1 MARKMTN
8 LALSTKQETKRI
20 KKKNRREWLMKLSE
34 LTKPELEKIKE
45 NANFTDEE
53 LRIFKLLSQD
63 KSITDIAVRM
73 SASSR
78 TINRKISK
86 IKQKISKLEVLND

>member
-1 MARKMTN
+1 
-8 LALSTKQETKRI
+8 
-20 KKKNRREWLMKLSE
+20 MKLSE
-34 LTKPELEKIKE
+34 LTKPELDKITE

-73 SASSR
+73 STSSR

>member
-1 MARKMTN
+1 
-8 LALSTKQETKRI
+8 
-20 KKKNRREWLMKLSE
+20 MKLSE

-73 SASSR
+73 SASNR

-86 IKQKISKLEVLND
+86 IKQKIGKLEVLND

>member
-1 MARKMTN
+1 
-8 LALSTKQETKRI
+8 
-20 KKKNRREWLMKLSE
+20 MKFSE

-53 LRIFKLLSQD
+53 SRIFKLLSQD

-73 SASSR
+73 SASNR

>member
-1 MARKMTN
+1 
-8 LALSTKQETKRI
+8 
-20 KKKNRREWLMKLSE
+20 MKLSE
-34 LTKPELEKIKE
+34 LTKPELERIKE

-73 SASSR
+73 SASNR

>member
-1 MARKMTN
+1 
-8 LALSTKQETKRI
+8 
-20 KKKNRREWLMKLSE
+20 MKLSE

-73 SASSR
+73 SASNR

-86 IKQKISKLEVLND
+86 IKQKISKLEVLK

>member
-1 MARKMTN
+1 
-8 LALSTKQETKRI
+8 
-20 KKKNRREWLMKLSE
+20 MKLSE

-86 IKQKISKLEVLND
+86 IKQKISKLEDLND

>member
-1 MARKMTN
+1 
-8 LALSTKQETKRI
+8 
-20 KKKNRREWLMKLSE
+20 MKLSE

-63 KSITDIAVRM
+63 KSITDIAVRI

>member
-1 MARKMTN
+1 
-8 LALSTKQETKRI
+8 
-20 KKKNRREWLMKLSE
+20 MKLSE

-53 LRIFKLLSQD
+53 LRIFRLLSQD

>member
-1 MARKMTN
+1 
-8 LALSTKQETKRI
+8 
-20 KKKNRREWLMKLSE
+20 MKLSE

-73 SASSR
+73 STSNR

>member
-1 MARKMTN
+1 
-8 LALSTKQETKRI
+8 
-20 KKKNRREWLMKLSE
+20 MKLSE

-73 SASSR
+73 SASNR

-86 IKQKISKLEVLND
+86 IKQKISKLEALND

>member
-1 MARKMTN
+1 
-8 LALSTKQETKRI
+8 
-20 KKKNRREWLMKLSE
+20 MKLSE

-53 LRIFKLLSQD
+53 LRIFRLLSQD

-73 SASSR
+73 SASNR

-86 IKQKISKLEVLND
+86 IKQKISKLEVFND

>member
-1 MARKMTN
+1 
-8 LALSTKQETKRI
+8 
-20 KKKNRREWLMKLSE
+20 MKLSE

-45 NANFTDEE
+45 NANFTDEK

-73 SASSR
+73 SASNR

>member
-1 MARKMTN
+1 MTN

-20 KKKNRREWLMKLSE
+20 KRKNRREWLMKLSE

-53 LRIFKLLSQD
+53 LRIIKLLSQD

>member
-1 MARKMTN
+1 
-8 LALSTKQETKRI
+8 
-20 KKKNRREWLMKLSE
+20 MKLSE
-34 LTKPELEKIKE
+34 LTKPELEKILK

-63 KSITDIAVRM
+63 KSITDIVMRM
-73 SASSR
+73 SASNR

>member
-1 MARKMTN
+1 
-8 LALSTKQETKRI
+8 
-20 KKKNRREWLMKLSE
+20 MKLSE
-34 LTKPELEKIKE
+34 LTKPDLERIKE

>member
-1 MARKMTN
+1 
-8 LALSTKQETKRI
+8 
-20 KKKNRREWLMKLSE
+20 MKLSE

-63 KSITDIAVRM
+63 KSITDIVVRM

>member
-1 MARKMTN
+1 MR
-8 LALSTKQETKRI
+8 
-20 KKKNRREWLMKLSE
+20 LSE

-73 SASSR
+73 SASNR

-86 IKQKISKLEVLND
+86 IKQKISKLEVFND

>member
-1 MARKMTN
+1 
-8 LALSTKQETKRI
+8 
-20 KKKNRREWLMKLSE
+20 MKLSE
-34 LTKPELEKIKE
+34 LTKPELEEIKE

-73 SASSR
+73 SASNR

>member
-1 MARKMTN
+1 
-8 LALSTKQETKRI
+8 
-20 KKKNRREWLMKLSE
+20 MKLSE

-53 LRIFKLLSQD
+53 LRIFRLLSQD

-73 SASSR
+73 SASNR

>member
-1 MARKMTN
+1 
-8 LALSTKQETKRI
+8 
-20 KKKNRREWLMKLSE
+20 MKLSE

-86 IKQKISKLEVLND
+86 IKQNISKLEVLND

>member
-1 MARKMTN
+1 
-8 LALSTKQETKRI
+8 
-20 KKKNRREWLMKLSE
+20 MKLSG

-73 SASSR
+73 SASNR

>member
-1 MARKMTN
+1 
-8 LALSTKQETKRI
+8 
-20 KKKNRREWLMKLSE
+20 MKLSE

-63 KSITDIAVRM
+63 KSIIDIAVRM

>member
-1 MARKMTN
+1 
-8 LALSTKQETKRI
+8 
-20 KKKNRREWLMKLSE
+20 MKLSE

-73 SASSR
+73 SASNR

-86 IKQKISKLEVLND
+86 IKQKISKLEAFND

>member
-1 MARKMTN
+1 
-8 LALSTKQETKRI
+8 
-20 KKKNRREWLMKLSE
+20 MKLSE
-34 LTKPELEKIKE
+34 LTKPEFEKIKE

-73 SASSR
+73 SASNR

>member
-1 MARKMTN
+1 
-8 LALSTKQETKRI
+8 
-20 KKKNRREWLMKLSE
+20 MKFSE
-34 LTKPELEKIKE
+34 LAKPELEKIKE

-73 SASSR
+73 SASNR

-86 IKQKISKLEVLND
+86 IKQKISKLEALND

>member
-1 MARKMTN
+1 
-8 LALSTKQETKRI
+8 
-20 KKKNRREWLMKLSE
+20 MKLSE

-86 IKQKISKLEVLND
+86 IKQKISKLEVLK

>member
-1 MARKMTN
+1 M
-8 LALSTKQETKRI
+8 E
-20 KKKNRREWLMKLSE
+20 LSE

-73 SASSR
+73 SASNR

>member
-1 MARKMTN
+1 
-8 LALSTKQETKRI
+8 
-20 KKKNRREWLMKLSE
+20 MKLSE

-73 SASSR
+73 SASNR

-86 IKQKISKLEVLND
+86 IKQKLVSWRF

>member
-1 MARKMTN
+1 MR
-8 LALSTKQETKRI
+8 
-20 KKKNRREWLMKLSE
+20 LSE